1 MSAPTTEVEDG
12 TFDLQYAIKAEW
24 TVPIPKN
31 NEILLHAAV
40 MATLDS
46 VLVMVM
52 VVGDF

>member
-12 TFDLQYAIKAEW
+12 TFDLQYAIKTEW

-31 NEILLHAAV
+31 NEILLPAAV
-40 MATLDS
+40 MVTLDS